1 MNIEVKSYP
10 LSELLDLRKNN
21 MLVVNA
27 EYQRGEVWRPYQ
39 KKRLID
45 SVLRG
50 YPISL
55 IYLHYI
61 KREVAGHQ
69 REDFEIIDGQQR
81 INALYE
87 FHEGAFKLF
96 DPVKDESHAQFPNFI
111 KALPCPWAGKDFD
124 SVEADI
130 KTRFLETELPVALIT
145 TENQNEARDLFI
157 RLQAGIPL
165 NAQEKRDAWPG
176 NFTDFILKVGGKP
189 EIARYPGH
197 DFFRRLMGAR
207 TSSGRGKFRQIAAQ
221 LAMLFLNRQR
231 ADDKRFCD
239 INASAIDDFYYANL
253 DFDSGSAET
262 GRFLAVLNKI
272 TGRLGDGMRKK
283 IILHEAIHLVL
294 LVDLLLDD
302 YTNSWERGLAAAF
315 DDFRDCLVRDKL
327 TKFDPNPGEY
337 WLRYGSW
344 TRVNTD
350 RAETIQRRHF
360 FFCQKMLESMRPQIK
375 LRDPNRLFGA
385 IEREIIY
392 YRDKKKCHFC
402 DGEIPWSDFE
412 VHHLVP
418 HIDGGPT
425 IIDNGVAVHRDCHPR
440 GFN

>member
-1 MNIEVKSYP
+1 
-10 LSELLDLRKNN
+10 
-21 MLVVNA
+21 MLAINE

-55 IYLHYI
+55 IYLHHI
-61 KREVAGHQ
+61 KRDVRGLQ
-69 REDFEIIDGQQR
+69 RDDLEIIDGQQR
-81 INALYE
+81 INAMYE
-87 FHEGAFKLF
+87 FYEGAFKLF
-96 DPVKDESHAQFPNFI
+96 DPAKDEPQAQFPNFI
-111 KALPCPWAGKDFD
+111 KKLPCPWASKDFD
-124 SVEADI
+124 SLDADT
-130 KTRFLETELPVALIT
+130 KKRFLEMELPVALIT
-145 TENQNEARDLFI
+145 TENPNEPRDLFV

-176 NFTDFILKVGGKP
+176 SFTDFILKVGGKP

-197 DFFRRLMGAR
+197 EFFRRLMGAR
-207 TSSGRGKFRQIAAQ
+207 TSSARGKFRQIAAQ

-239 INASAIDDFYYANL
+239 INASAIDDFYYAHL
-253 DFDSGSAET
+253 DFDSGSAEAR
-262 GRFLAVLNKI
+262 RFLAVLDKI

-294 LVDLLLDD
+294 LVDQMLDD
-302 YTNSWERGLAAAF
+302 YTSSWERGFAAAF
-315 DDFRDCLVRDKL
+315 DKFRDCLVRDKS
-327 TKFDPNPGEY
+327 TKFESIPGEY

-344 TRVNTD
+344 TRLSTD
-350 RAETIQRRHF
+350 RAETIQRRHV
-360 FFCQKMLESMRPQIK
+360 FFCQKMLESMRPHLN

-425 IIDNGVAVHRDCHPR
+425 NIDNGVAVHRDCH
-440 GFN
+440 